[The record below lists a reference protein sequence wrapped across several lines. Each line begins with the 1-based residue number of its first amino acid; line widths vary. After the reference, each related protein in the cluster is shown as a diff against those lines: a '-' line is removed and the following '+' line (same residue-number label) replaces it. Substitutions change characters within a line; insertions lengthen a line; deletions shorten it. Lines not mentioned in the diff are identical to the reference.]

1 MLSIGTKIRPTL
13 LLIVGLLGTALSI
26 AGCSPRH
33 NDETLAGV
41 TVPIPAP
48 LKKLPASEDRVN
60 FGLEQKG
67 EQASFR
73 GEMSRSEIIRFYQE
87 SCLPATGNLMH
98 DSAQRSAVTFLR
110 AARKTLQSGSMR
122 MIHRPRLLP
131 CSFIQASSLRLGVI
145 PNMSLTPQDSDN

>member
-1 MLSIGTKIRPTL
+1 MLSIGTKTRLAL
-13 LLIVGLLGTALSI
+13 LLIIGLLGTALSL

-73 GEMSRSEIIRFYQE
+73 GEMSRSEIVRFYQE
-87 SCLPATGNLMH
+87 VLPAG
-98 DSAQRSAVTFLR
+98 DWKPDA
-110 AARKTLQSGSMR
+110 
-122 MIHRPRLLP
+122 
-131 CSFIQASSLRLGVI
+131 RLGSEIGGYVFTRGTQNI
-145 PNMSLTPQDSDN
+145 AIRINENDSQTSTLTVLVHTGEFSPAGRDTGHEPHTPGQ